1 MKLKDIAFIA
11 IICILVIKIL
21 FFSAGK
27 QTTSSL
33 QEENRAL
40 IDSITLSIKT
50 IDSLTIA
57 QSTQTKQID
66 SLIKLR
72 NVIKTKYK
80 TIYEQYQIKDSLVN
94 SLSVDSIVGLWTKRY
109 SYYQTK

>member
-1 MKLKDIAFIA
+1 MKLKDIAFVT
-11 IICILVIKIL
+11 IIVILVIKIL
-21 FFSAGK
+21 FFS
-27 QTTSSL
+27 QTKETKSF
-33 QEENRAL
+33 QEKNKVLTDL
-40 IDSITLSIKT
+40 IALSIKT
-50 IDSLTIA
+50 IDSFNIA

-72 NVIKTKYK
+72 NVIKIKYK
-80 TIYEQYQIKDSLVN
+80 TIYEEYTTKDSLVN

>member
-27 QTTSSL
+27 ETSSL
-33 QEENRAL
+33 QKENKAL
-40 IDSITLSIKT
+40 KELVDLSIKA
-50 IDSLTIA
+50 IDSLNVA
-57 QSTQTKQID
+57 QLAETKQID

-80 TIYEQYQIKDSLVN
+80 TIYEQYQTKDSLVN
-94 SLSVDSIVGLWTKRY
+94 SLSVDSLSLIHI
-109 SYYQTK
+109 

>member
-1 MKLKDIAFIA
+1 MKLKDIAFIT
-11 IICILVIKIL
+11 IIVILVTKIL
-21 FFSAGK
+21 FFSPSKA
-27 QTTSSL
+27 TSSL

-72 NVIKTKYK
+72 NVIKIKYK
-80 TIYEQYQIKDSLVN
+80 TIYEEYTTKDSLVN

>member
-27 QTTSSL
+27 ATSSL

-72 NVIKTKYK
+72 NVIKIKYK
-80 TIYEQYQIKDSLVN
+80 TIYEEYTTKYSLVN

>member
-27 QTTSSL
+27 QTTSL
-33 QEENRAL
+33 QEENKAL

-50 IDSLTIA
+50 IDSLTLA